1 MCLSTW
7 QVEASG
13 YDELEGAAR
22 HKTYGRD
29 AAMRPNAC
37 GLPPY
42 DGDDAQYFRHTR
54 GTKT

>member
-29 AAMRPNAC
+29 AAMRRNNLAIPIFEFGVC
-37 GLPPY
+37 S
-42 DGDDAQYFRHTR
+42 R
-54 GTKT
+54 GYLISPL